1 MEDINK
7 AMIVNRLDAYKCP
20 NCGKMFLTASRC
32 PECGQRVETPAEH
45 QSRIKERVEMVR
57 AMETI
62 CRNINDEEVLMGWLM
77 CGVADEDITPDTTDE
92 FIAEQYCEDEED
104 FAELM
109 DTFLRSMQ
117 RAAKSGGLF
126 CGRVVS
132 NVGEEKE

>member
-7 AMIVNRLDAYKCP
+7 A
-20 NCGKMFLTASRC
+20 
-32 PECGQRVETPAEH
+32 
-45 QSRIKERVEMVR
+45 RIKERVEMVR

-109 DTFLRSMQ
+109 DTFLRCMQ
-117 RAAKSGGLF
+117 RAAKSGGLY
-126 CGRVVS
+126 CGRVTS
-132 NVGEEKE
+132 NMG

>member
-1 MEDINK
+1 MGDINK
-7 AMIVNRLDAYKCP
+7 AMIVNKIEAYKCP
-20 NCGKMFLTASRC
+20 TCGSMFMPASRC

-45 QSRIKERVEMVR
+45 QSRIKERVKMVR

-62 CRNINDEEVLMGWLM
+62 CRNINDEEVLMGWLVS
-77 CGVADEDITPDTTDE
+77 GVADEDITPDTTDE

-109 DTFLRSMQ
+109 DTFLRCMQ

-132 NVGEEKE
+132 NIGKEN